1 MKVTPE
7 IPTPSAIL
15 EAALYVD
22 DLDAA
27 ERFYGE
33 ILGLTRIQRVEDRH
47 VFYRVGGAVLL
58 LFNPEQ
64 TEQPPSNPDLP
75 VPPHGARGAG
85 HVCLVLTRDEIAA
98 MRKHLLNW
106 NIPVDA
112 EFEWPGGAKSLY
124 IRDPAGNS
132 VEFAEGHLWD

>member
-1 MKVTPE
+1 MKVTPD
-7 IPTPSAIL
+7 IPAPSAIL

-27 ERFYGE
+27 EDFYGE
-33 ILGLTRIQRVEDRH
+33 LLGLEKIQRVTDRH
-47 VFYRVGGAVLL
+47 VFFRIGGSVLL
-58 LFNPEQ
+58 IFNADES
-64 TEQPPSNPDLP
+64 EKPPGNPDLP
-75 VPPHGARGAG
+75 VPPHGARGPG

-112 EFEWPGGAKSLY
+112 EFDWPNGARSLY
-124 IRDPAGNS
+124 VRDPAGNS
-132 VEFAEGHLWD
+132 VEFSEGHLWD

>member
-1 MKVTPE
+1 MKITPD
-7 IPTPSAIL
+7 IPAPSGIL
-15 EAALYVD
+15 EAALYVT

-27 ERFYGE
+27 EQFYGE
-33 ILGLTRIQRVEDRH
+33 VLGLELIQRVNDRH
-47 VFYRVGGAVLL
+47 VFFRVGGSVLL
-58 LFNPEQ
+58 LFDPNQ
-64 TEQPPSNPDLP
+64 TELPPSNPDLP

-85 HVCLVLTRDEIAA
+85 HVCLVLTRDEITA

-112 EFEWPGGAKSLY
+112 EFEWPNGARSLY

-132 VEFAEGHLWD
+132 VEFSEGHLWS

>member
-64 TEQPPSNPDLP
+64 TEQPPNNPELP

-85 HVCLVLTRDEIAA
+85 HVCLVLTRDEIDA

-112 EFEWPGGAKSLY
+112 EFDWPSGARSLY